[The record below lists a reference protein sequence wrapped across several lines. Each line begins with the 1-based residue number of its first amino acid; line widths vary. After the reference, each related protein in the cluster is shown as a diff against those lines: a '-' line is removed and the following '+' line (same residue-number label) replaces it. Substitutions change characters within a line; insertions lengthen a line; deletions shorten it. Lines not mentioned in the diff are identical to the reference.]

1 MGGAFL
7 QVATFGT
14 DPDELKAAAG
24 AMKPDP
30 DLEVGAP
37 RGGQATGPARKPA
50 WFSLRSTNLPSSRA
64 SRSIAARSRV
74 TAPFLH
80 PHEPVEAPVA
90 EHRLGAVGQGRLAL
104 GHDPGPGRGIL
115 LRLHRVATDDV
126 PPPVDSD
133 LLHLEVLGD
142 GPVAPGPSQD
152 LLTDLL
158 LLPEVASHD
167 ESRRAWRGA
176 PPAAPASER

>member
-1 MGGAFL
+1 MTPPFRLAFARSSASTYSEAVRLAKQSPVYQEIPDGRRLL

-64 SRSIAARSRV
+64 SRSIAARAKSSCYEMTLTTRGHGCQVHRHSTLDSAAV
-74 TAPFLH
+74 T
-80 PHEPVEAPVA
+80 
-90 EHRLGAVGQGRLAL
+90 G
-104 GHDPGPGRGIL
+104 
-115 LRLHRVATDDV
+115 
-126 PPPVDSD
+126 
-133 LLHLEVLGD
+133 
-142 GPVAPGPSQD
+142 
-152 LLTDLL
+152 
-158 LLPEVASHD
+158 
-167 ESRRAWRGA
+167 
-176 PPAAPASER
+176 